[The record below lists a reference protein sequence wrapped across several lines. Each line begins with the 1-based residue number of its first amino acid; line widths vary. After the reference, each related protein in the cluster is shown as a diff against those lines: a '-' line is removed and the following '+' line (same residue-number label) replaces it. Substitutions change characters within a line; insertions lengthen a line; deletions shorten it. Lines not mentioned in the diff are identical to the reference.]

1 MRRGSLLVAVAVL
14 AIGLVVPDLRPAE
27 WQRANASSSQGL
39 AVLSDRP
46 VEAHRTHPTD
56 PPVEADRPTADP
68 LLAGDGPDTSLPTLS
83 SGEESIRDRAATAAV
98 AALHESVSAMIRS
111 GSPASSAWGVHAVS
125 LATGE
130 SLLEMNAELPL
141 APASNQKLFTSAAAL
156 ERLGPDFRFPTFLVV
171 RGTVDQGVL
180 HGDLVL
186 FGTGDP
192 TLGARDPNRPTGAF
206 RSFLDA
212 LEREGI
218 HEIRGDVVGDGSFFG
233 GDPRRPSWNPN
244 DLNDW
249 FAAPVSALSFNENV
263 VTMRL
268 LPGLSAGAAPRVLT
282 IPEGAGIPVSNLAR
296 TVSTRPSPTLL
307 MVRDDPDDPVEIRG
321 QIHVNGGD
329 VWRSLTVSDPPAYAA
344 SLLRET
350 LVRNGVAVT
359 GEARSLAREDSDA
372 IVNRP
377 LIGVGLPVARTIAV
391 HHSPP
396 LPELLEVV
404 NRRSHNL
411 FAELL
416 LFTLG
421 RTLDG
426 DGTFE
431 GGARALT
438 AYLTD
443 EVKIPATDIEIID
456 GSGLSRLNRAT
467 PSSFVRALAHI
478 ENSRVREPFFAS
490 LPEAG
495 NARQLNRMHRSAAAG
510 NLRAKT
516 GTIHRT
522 TALSGVVRS
531 ASGEPVL
538 FSIIANDV
546 PSPWAAKRIEDRI
559 GIALADFLRPDPT
572 PELRPIR
579 SIPGALPSRSA
590 DDGQ

>member
-1 MRRGSLLVAVAVL
+1 MGRGPLFVAT
-14 AIGLVVPDLRPAE
+14 AILVVGVVLPDLRPVE
-27 WQRANASSSQGL
+27 WERASTSFSHGL
-39 AVLSDRP
+39 AALPDRP
-46 VEAHRTHPTD
+46 VEADPPPHRTLLPE
-56 PPVEADRPTADP
+56 EAAPASD
-68 LLAGDGPDTSLPTLS
+68 GDASVR
-83 SGEESIRDRAATAAV
+83 ERAAAAAV
-98 AALHESVSAMIRS
+98 AALHDNVSAMIRS

-125 LATGE
+125 LTTGE

-180 HGDLVL
+180 DGDLVL

-192 TLGARDPNRPTGAF
+192 TLGARDPDRPTGAF
-206 RSFLDA
+206 RDFLDA

-218 HEIRGDVVGDGSFFG
+218 REVRGDIVGDGSFFG

-268 LPGLSAGAAPRVLT
+268 LPGLSAGSAPRVLT
-282 IPEGAGIPVSNLAR
+282 IPDGAGIPVSNLAR
-296 TVSTRPSPTLL
+296 TVSSRPSPTLL
-307 MVRDDPDDPVEIRG
+307 MVRDDPDDPIEIRG
-321 QIHVNGGD
+321 QIHLNGGD

-350 LVRNGVAVT
+350 LVRNGVVVT
-359 GEARSLAREDSDA
+359 GGARSVSRKDPEAISNRSLTGSDF
-372 IVNRP
+372 P
-377 LIGVGLPVARTIAV
+377 HARTIAV

-443 EVKIPATDIEIID
+443 EVQIPRDDIEIID

-467 PSSFVRALAHI
+467 PSSFIRTLAHI
-478 ENSRVREPFFAS
+478 ENSQVREPFFAS

-522 TALSGVVRS
+522 TALSGVVRT

-546 PSPWAAKRIEDRI
+546 PSPWAAKRVEDRI

-579 SIPGALPSRSA
+579 SLPGVLPSRSA